1 MNAGIF
7 LVPTVHEIAIA
18 AELAIAAKA
27 GEKSDANALTQRPA
41 LDAETKSIDAPHN
54 FMPRNARPVNGKER
68 FDGGCIRVADPTG
81 FDANPHVTWTG
92 IQKSFVTS
100 ENFPGPESSMALY
113 VAVMVLSFDPWP

>member
-1 MNAGIF
+1 MMNAGIF
-7 LVPTVHEIAIA
+7 LVPIVHGIAIA
-18 AELAIAAKA
+18 AELAIAAKP
-27 GEKSDANALTQRPA
+27 GEKSHTNALTPRAA

-92 IQKSFVTS
+92 IQKRLCDFREFSWS
-100 ENFPGPESSMALY
+100 
-113 VAVMVLSFDPWP
+113 